1 MRHGSNG
8 VWNSRWIIRPLA
20 QYSEKPPVA
29 KLSQG
34 KITTIAAEGTW
45 TTQG

>member
-1 MRHGSNG
+1 MAAKGFGTAGGSSG
-8 VWNSRWIIRPLA
+8 HFPMIPKRL
-20 QYSEKPPVA
+20 PVV
-29 KLSQG
+29 KMSKS